1 MTGRRDG
8 ASGGRG
14 GPFGGRNGDSGRPDA
29 RARVS
34 AFAPASVSNV
44 ACGFDVLGFAVAGS
58 FAGAGAAPPGA
69 GAAPPGGDGRPL
81 GDVVHASPAAEPGV
95 ELLSV
100 SGDGGKLPREAEG
113 NTAAVAAAAVL
124 ELCRA
129 TLPAGSALRGVRL
142 ELEKGM
148 PLASGL
154 GSSAASA
161 VAATVATHE
170 LARAHGAAPLPAPA
184 LIRCA
189 LAGERV
195 ASGGEHAD
203 NVAPSLLG
211 GFVLVRSLVPEP
223 DVVELPVPHGLSC
236 AIVRPHLEVA
246 TRAARAALGERIALR
261 AAIAQW
267 GNVGALVA
275 ALHRGDLELLARALH
290 DEVAEPVRAA
300 AVPGFAAA
308 MAAARAAGALG
319 GSLSGSG
326 PSLFALAPDAATAER
341 AVAAM
346 AGALAGEGVECDRL
360 VTPVGAPG
368 ARRIEDRS
376 PMARAGSTGSVLPGS
391 EERSR

>member
-1 MTGRRDG
+1 MSERP
-8 ASGGRG
+8 ASG
-14 GPFGGRNGDSGRPDA
+14 
-29 RARVS
+29 RVS

-44 ACGFDVLGFAVAGS
+44 ACGFDVLGFAI
-58 FAGAGAAPPGA
+58 AGAFEEAGDAA
-69 GAAPPGGDGRPL
+69 PL
-81 GDVVHASPAAEPGV
+81 GDVVHASAASTPGAALV
-95 ELLSV
+95 LV
-100 SGDGGKLPREAEG
+100 TGDGGRLPHDSGR

-124 ELCRA
+124 ERCRA
-129 TLPAGSALRGVRL
+129 TLPAETLPGVSL

-161 VAATVATHE
+161 VAAVVATHE
-170 LARAHGAAPLPAPA
+170 LARAHGAEPLDARE
-184 LIRCA
+184 LVRCA

-211 GFVLVRSLVPEP
+211 GFVLIRSLDPEP
-223 DVVELPVPHGLSC
+223 ELVDLPVPAGLSC
-236 AIVRPHLEVA
+236 AVVRPHLEVA
-246 TRAARAALGERIALR
+246 TQAARAALGERIALR

-275 ALHRGDLELLARALH
+275 ALHRGDLDLLSRALH
-290 DEVAEPVRAA
+290 DAVAEPVRAG

-326 PSLFALAPDAATAER
+326 PSLFALAPDDEAARR

-346 AGALAGEGVECDRL
+346 ANAIADEGIACDRL
-360 VTPVGAPG
+360 VTPAGGPGAHCLEAASLEAPSLEASGLEAPG
-368 ARRIEDRS
+368 EPSSDRS
-376 PMARAGSTGSVLPGS
+376 AGIQGSERADG